1 MTPFKKVKSA
11 CYCRTMVSVID
22 VEREGV
28 GSAARRTAR
37 ALAAGMLAVLPT
49 DTVYGLAASVHRPEA
64 LRRIFAAK
72 GRQSEKSLVV
82 MVASA
87 NEAKVLVAEEERDA
101 LGKLSRFW
109 PGKLTIVIKRK
120 AAAWMDE
127 AAPGRDS
134 LGLRVP
140 DHPLA
145 LAVLSLTGPLAVT
158 SANRSGGDTPVSFSD
173 VPESILEMADVA
185 CFSRHPG
192 EGIPSTVVEAGA
204 AGLKILRQGSI
215 TLPELEKA
223 WRGEA
228 FD

>member
-1 MTPFKKVKSA
+1 MALV
-11 CYCRTMVSVID
+11 VD

-28 GSAARRTAR
+28 SAAARRAAA
-37 ALAAGMLAVLPT
+37 ALEGGGLAVLPT

-72 GRQSEKSLVV
+72 GRQGDKSLVV

-87 NEAKVLVAEEERDA
+87 GEAEGLAAEEERGSLKRLA
-101 LGKLSRFW
+101 RFW
-109 PGKLTIVIKRK
+109 PGRLTVVIRRS
-120 AAAWMDE
+120 AAAWME
-127 AAPGRDS
+127 GAAPGRDS

-145 LAVLSLTGPLAVT
+145 LAVLALTGPLAVT
-158 SANRSGGDTPVSFSD
+158 SANRSGGEAPVSFAD
-173 VPESILEMADVA
+173 VPASILEAADVA

-192 EGIPSTVVEAGA
+192 EGTPSTVVEAGA
-204 AGLKILRQGSI
+204 SGLKILRQGAI

-228 FD
+228 PDRPA